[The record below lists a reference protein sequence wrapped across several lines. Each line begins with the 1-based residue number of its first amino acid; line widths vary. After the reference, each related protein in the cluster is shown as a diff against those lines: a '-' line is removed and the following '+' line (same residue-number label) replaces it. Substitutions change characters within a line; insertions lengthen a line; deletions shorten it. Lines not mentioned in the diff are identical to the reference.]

1 MVGTN
6 KSKRFGAHRN
16 ITRLD
21 FVGFA
26 SFSTLDTTSLT
37 TLGCPR
43 LTLPTILPPLYHRL
57 PLSSAANHRLFTF
70 RFSSTSPLPLSSA
83 LHLLLLPNTN
93 THHNLGIWIKMKEEI
108 RGELR
113 LTWKHTRLVDC
124 FEEEERH
131 LAWLNKKAASFS
143 RLFSRSCVLLTTS
156 SLFTVSDEASLF
168 VVFFHQL
175 DSSITELLINISS
188 EGVVEISLCAFTS
201 DGGINMAFADHS
213 GFEFDGGSVKLL
225 LARDLNS
232 VLIANVA
239 TTGDGAV

>member
-70 RFSSTSPLPLSSA
+70 RFSLHLASSTLIRTS
-83 LHLLLLPNTN
+83 LLLLPNTN
-93 THHNLGIWIKMKEEI
+93 THHNLGIWIEMKERDTRRSSDSLGST
-108 RGELR
+108 RGSSIVL
-113 LTWKHTRLVDC
+113 KKK
-124 FEEEERH
+124 EERH
-131 LAWLNKKAASFS
+131 LAWLNKKAPFV
-143 RLFSRSCVLLTTS
+143 CPPHTTS

-168 VVFFHQL
+168 VMEE
-175 DSSITELLINISS
+175 SK
-188 EGVVEISLCAFTS
+188 
-201 DGGINMAFADHS
+201 MAFADHS

-239 TTGDGAV
+239 TTGDGASETRGGDYFIPRSIKIAISTFNRL

>member
-70 RFSSTSPLPLSSA
+70 RFS
-83 LHLLLLPNTN
+83 LHLASSTL
-93 THHNLGIWIKMKEEI
+93 I
-108 RGELR
+108 R
-113 LTWKHTRLVDC
+113 TSH
-124 FEEEERH
+124 
-131 LAWLNKKAASFS
+131 SFS
-143 RLFSRSCVLLTTS
+143 FPTQV
-156 SLFTVSDEASLF
+156 
-168 VVFFHQL
+168 
-175 DSSITELLINISS
+175 
-188 EGVVEISLCAFTS
+188 
-201 DGGINMAFADHS
+201 
-213 GFEFDGGSVKLL
+213 
-225 LARDLNS
+225 
-232 VLIANVA
+232 
-239 TTGDGAV
+239 